1 MNKET
6 LNGSGCKD
14 LTAYNA
20 IRNMNHEERKKQE
33 DEERLKK
40 LIMTIFDI
48 CDLAGFHVEERIVL
62 KDKRSGKIWK

>member
-20 IRNMNHEERKKQE
+20 IRNMNREERKKQE

>member
-14 LTAYNA
+14 LTAYDA
-20 IRNMNHEERKKQE
+20 IRNMNREERKKQA